1 MSAPSNALPEGQARP
16 RDGTIGRYLLLGG
29 ALVLALVGGFGGW
42 AAIASISGAVIA
54 QAVIVVESN
63 AKTVQHLDGG
73 IVGEIRVRDGDRVAT
88 GDVVLRLDD
97 TMPRANLG
105 ILTTQLDELMAR
117 RARLEA
123 ERDGRAELAFPAALQ
138 DRAAEARVANVMAG
152 QEKLFQTRAQALAGQ
167 KDQLGKRVG
176 QLRDEI
182 SGLVAQRDAKA
193 TEIVLIE
200 KELEGLIK
208 LKEQGL
214 VPSNRVI
221 ALQRDAA
228 RLKGDRGRLG
238 ADIARA
244 EGRIGETEIQIIQLG
259 RERSAEVVTELRDV
273 QARIAELA
281 ERRIAAEDQLKRVDV
296 RAPIGGIVH
305 DLAFHTI
312 GGVIPAGQAILQI
325 VPSKDVLIV
334 EARLQPQDIDQ
345 VSPGQAATIRFP
357 GFNQRTTPELNG
369 TVRRVSADLM
379 RDEAM
384 QLEFYKVRLR
394 LEPGELDRLGGRALV
409 PGMPAEVFIQT
420 DRRTALSYLV
430 KPLTDQ
436 IEKAFR
442 EE

>member
-1 MSAPSNALPEGQARP
+1 MSAPSNAPPEGQARP

-73 IVGEIRVRDGDRVAT
+73 IVGEIRVRDGDRVAA

-228 RLKGDRGRLG
+228 RLKGDRGRLV
-238 ADIARA
+238 AEIARA

-259 RERSAEVVTELRDV
+259 RDRGAEVVTELRDV

-334 EARLQPQDIDQ
+334 EARLASQDIDQ
-345 VSPGQAATIRFP
+345 VHPGQAAVIRFP

>member
-73 IVGEIRVRDGDRVAT
+73 IVGEIRVRDGDRVAA

-193 TEIVLIE
+193 TEIVLLE